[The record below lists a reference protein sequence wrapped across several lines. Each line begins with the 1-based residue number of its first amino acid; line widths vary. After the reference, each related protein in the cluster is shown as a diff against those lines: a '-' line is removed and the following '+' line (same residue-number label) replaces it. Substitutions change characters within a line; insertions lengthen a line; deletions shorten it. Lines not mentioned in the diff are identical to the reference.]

1 MNELGVNFDKIVQVK
16 YVVATMESITIR
28 LKLYTIENWLL
39 IIIEYMTE

>member
-1 MNELGVNFDKIVQVK
+1 MKELGVNFDKIVQVK
-16 YVVATMESITIR
+16 YVLATMESTTTR